1 MSAFDSLLDSNKP
14 KPSMSQM
21 AATGTSQMGSNQMA
35 GGMMRPGGFNQPMGM
50 AVQNPQAG
58 FGMSPQNS
66 MGMGMSPQGMGM
78 GMGSPMGSQQG
89 LGMSPGPQM
98 GSPMMVGGQA
108 GFGQMGMMQGHNPA
122 FANQVLSPT
131 GSTPGSHKSSTN
143 SLDDLLG

>member
-21 AATGTSQMGSNQMA
+21 AATGTNQMGSNQMA
-35 GGMMRPGGFNQPMGM
+35 GGMMRPGGFNQSMGM
-50 AVQNPQAG
+50 AAQNPAG

-66 MGMGMSPQGMGM
+66 MGLGMGMSPQGMGM
-78 GMGSPMGSQQG
+78 
-89 LGMSPGPQM
+89 SPGPRM
-98 GSPMMVGGQA
+98 GSPMMMGGQP
-108 GFGQMGMMQGHNPA
+108 GFGQMGMMQGRNPA

-131 GSTPGSHKSSTN
+131 ASTPGSHKSSTN